1 MDVQFTADQILVSG
15 RPELLLGGEF
25 QYFRIDK
32 ALWRPSLEK
41 LKAAG
46 LNTISAY
53 VPWIWHEIE
62 EGELDFTGRTDPARD
77 LVGFLALC
85 EELELPLVIKPG
97 PYIFAEYQGFG
108 VPYWVRENH
117 PECLMNVTFRPQT
130 YPQPSLN
137 HPGWLEL
144 VRRWFTAVAEVIR
157 PGIERGAVIA
167 LQLDN
172 ETGYPQF
179 GQGPHLTDRN
189 PETLGLFRQ
198 ALAERFSS
206 VDELNRVWGTQFA
219 SFEDVVPPE
228 ERLFNAAQLDT
239 MARYVEDYIVTYLA
253 NLKAIWD
260 EIGLETF
267 YFSNDIWLDSWP
279 SHIGKKNRVAP
290 VAYDIYPRYSE
301 LPVTFDQPFSIS
313 YVPKLFQA
321 FLKGGP
327 LMSAEMGCGWLD
339 PGCEVTP
346 EATWQSTMASYA
358 HGAKACYF
366 YTAMDGVDPDGPY
379 VFKPLLG
386 LEGEE
391 LPRMDAARHL
401 ARFCKEWGPMVAS
414 TEELNSRIAIL
425 HYPAITR
432 EMMSAA
438 LNPVG
443 AAIKGSQRAIDEA
456 ITIVSVNAG
465 LYGAL
470 AEAGYTPTVL
480 NLDLASIDELC
491 KNEVIFFNSI
501 GVVDARSQAKLNQ
514 FVRRGGKL
522 VTLGMPFSEDS
533 QLFPGR
539 ITGVSNPQAAGVML
553 RVARDYARLYWR
565 IARQFSH
572 RFCAYTMEGMFPA
585 MVMNRHAIR
594 AGAWLEDHTKG
605 GRLWASRLVTLS
617 KLKPEARPLLTYKGR
632 VAGYDTPVEAGHSV
646 FLGTLLGASFDS
658 PGFYMDD
665 PERKRSVS
673 DFLGHLLQNWAVLP
687 QVSPIDDV
695 ETVVREGDGKRV
707 VFLLNRGPSKPF
719 ELSINRPWDGWAF
732 SGQLAGYGS
741 VARWEGGRVVGTI
754 EKDDVL
760 CLSWEL
766 EP

>member
-1 MDVQFTADQILVSG
+1 MDVQFTEHQVLVDG

-46 LNTISAY
+46 LNSISAY
-53 VPWIWHEIE
+53 VPWIWHEIA
-62 EGELDFTGRTDPARD
+62 EGEFDFTGRTDPARD
-77 LVGFLALC
+77 LQGFMVMC

-108 VPYWVRENH
+108 VPYWLRENH
-117 PECLMNVTFRPQT
+117 PECLMKVTHRPQN

-137 HPGWLEL
+137 HPGWLNL
-144 VRRWFTAVAEVIR
+144 VRIWFEHVAVEIR
-157 PGIERGAVIA
+157 PYIERGAVVAI
-167 LQLDN
+167 QIDN

-179 GQGPHLTDRN
+179 GQGPHLTDLN
-189 PETLGLFRQ
+189 PETLGLFRE
-198 ALAERFSS
+198 ALADRFSS
-206 VDELNRVWGTQFA
+206 VDELNRVWGTHYA
-219 SFEDVVPPE
+219 TFEEVDPPE
-228 ERLFNAAQLDT
+228 ERRYNAAMVDT
-239 MARYVEDYIVTYLA
+239 MARYVEDYIAKYLG
-253 NLKAIWD
+253 NLLAIWND
-260 EIGLETF
+260 IGLDTF

-279 SHIGKKNRVAP
+279 SHLGKKNRVAP
-290 VAYDIYPRYSE
+290 LAFDIYPRYSE

-313 YVPKLFQA
+313 YVPKLFGA

-327 LMSAEMGCGWLD
+327 LISAEMGCGWLD
-339 PGCEVTP
+339 PGCKVTP
-346 EATWQSTMASYA
+346 QATWQSTMAAYA
-358 HGAKACYF
+358 HGTKASYF

-379 VFKPLLG
+379 IFDSLIG
-386 LEGEE
+386 LDGEE
-391 LPRMDAARHL
+391 LPRMEAVRHL
-401 ARFCKEWGPMVAS
+401 ARFCQEWGHDVARS
-414 TEELNSRIAIL
+414 EEINSRIAIL

-438 LNPVG
+438 LDPVG
-443 AAIKGSQRAIDEA
+443 AVMKGSQRAIDEA

-470 AEAGYTPTVL
+470 AEAGYAPTVA

-491 KNEVIFFNSI
+491 QNEVIFFNSI
-501 GVVDARSQAKLNQ
+501 GVVDARSQAKLAQ
-514 FVRRGGKL
+514 FVKRGGKL

-533 QLFPGR
+533 QLFPAR
-539 ITGVSNPQAAGVML
+539 ITSVANPEAAKVML
-553 RVARDYARLYWR
+553 AVAKDYARLYWR
-565 IARQFSH
+565 IARQFAH
-572 RFCAYTMEGMFPA
+572 KFCAYTMEGMFPA

-617 KLKPEARPLLTYKGR
+617 KLGPDARPLLTYRGK
-632 VAGYDTPVEAGHSV
+632 VAGYDAPVDDGHSV

-673 DFLGHLLQNWAVLP
+673 DFLGHLLQNWAVMPL
-687 QVSPIDDV
+687 VSPIDDV
-695 ETVVREGDGKRV
+695 ETVVREGDGKRI
-707 VFLLNRGPSKPF
+707 VFLLNRGKAKPF
-719 ELSINRPWDGWAF
+719 QLSINRPWEGYTLT
-732 SGQLAGYGS
+732 GQLSGYGS
-741 VARWEGGRVVGTI
+741 SAKWEGERVVGTI
-754 EKDDVL
+754 ETDDVL
-760 CLSWEL
+760 CLMWEL
-766 EP
+766 AR